1 MITMEWR
8 GWCKIHKV
16 QLSVF
21 PGTAWQCHSQRFPC
35 TDFIAAA
42 RVVNKDSWPSDPL
55 EKALYGDS
63 ELAVLCKIFA
73 IFSSVSA
80 DIRRIIYFIFT
91 LLLYVQFQN
100 IVHQFGIII
109 YRNISHIKLCPFKR
123 EQFAS
128 YSRLRETCHTYLLFL
143 TLNYLHYS
151 PFAAFCEFGLY
162 KWHYYYY
169 YYYYNS
175 ADKHWPKNCSQ
186 KFVNRCHTS
195 IIFSPSLVIQ
205 LY

>member
-1 MITMEWR
+1 MIAMEWR

-55 EKALYGDS
+55 EKAQYGDS
-63 ELAVLCKIFA
+63 ELAVSCKSFA

-91 LLLYVQFQN
+91 LLLYVQFPN

-109 YRNISHIKLCPFKR
+109 YRNSSQIKLSPFKR

-143 TLNYLHYS
+143 TLNYLHY
-151 PFAAFCEFGLY
+151 
-162 KWHYYYY
+162 K
-169 YYYYNS
+169 S
-175 ADKHWPKNCSQ
+175 ADKHWLRKLFAEICKPMSYLYYLLPRLV
-186 KFVNRCHTS
+186 FFFSYACHL
-195 IIFSPSLVIQ
+195 P
-205 LY
+205 